1 MASAAGV
8 VAHRLWAAESW
19 LPPGR
24 DEAEEEEQH
33 YEDLAAP
40 QHATVLDGHG
50 GQFGVRAGHGGQFA
64 ECAGS
69 RRNYR
74 LLAGGIGVD
83 GARRWRRGFSLRL
96 DIGRATRPSDR
107 RDGTLLQLG
116 GWPAHRH
123 FAAPG
128 ALLAVV
134 SGSRTRCEP
143 SDPSPRP
150 RGSPTSRPWRVGP
163 RVAARSGRR
172 RPPRH
177 HPERPHRPLLPRSSN
192 RPIFSVGLTDR
203 CSGRFAGFSVGLFS
217 VGSLD

>member
-1 MASAAGV
+1 MVGLSRDDGREWHRQGPTGPCGGVRASLAVAG
-8 VAHRLWAAESW
+8 
-19 LPPGR
+19 PPPLGGASR
-24 DEAEEEEQH
+24 GCPRGVDEAEEEEQH
-33 YEDLAAP
+33 YEDLAAL

-74 LLAGGIGVD
+74 LLAGGIGAD

-96 DIGRATRPSDR
+96 DTGGASRPSDR

-150 RGSPTSRPWRVGP
+150 RAAPLRGPGGLGRASRPALADNDLLAVILNFR
-163 RVAARSGRR
+163 ADRS
-172 RPPRH
+172 
-177 HPERPHRPLLPRSSN
+177 
-192 RPIFSVGLTDR
+192 
-203 CSGRFAGFSVGLFS
+203 
-217 VGSLD
+217 